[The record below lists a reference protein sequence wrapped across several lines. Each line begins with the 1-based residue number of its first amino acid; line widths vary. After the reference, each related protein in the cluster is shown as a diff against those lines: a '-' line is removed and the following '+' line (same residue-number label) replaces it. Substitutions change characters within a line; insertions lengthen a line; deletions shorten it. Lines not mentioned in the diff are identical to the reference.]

1 MIKIQ
6 ISKSKIQN
14 DNLKFKIF
22 HSEGIFDVVKI
33 FRFAL
38 CIFILRFAFCILHLS
53 EVSAQSSIRSP
64 NYKIDWPNVNMGAG
78 LPYSTNYKMG
88 ITMGQTAPG
97 LYSSTGYKIRAG
109 FQYIHSIIPFSFSI
123 SDISIDFGS
132 LTPGVPT
139 TQTNTLTVS
148 VGGAGGYVVKA
159 SENNPLK
166 STAGA
171 TIPDTLCDG
180 GANTCT
186 ETTAKPWTS
195 NSAYGFGF
203 NMSGTDIP
211 ADFVDS
217 TYFRQFADRSVGEQ
231 PQTIMTGTNVGRNK
245 QATVTYKVNIS
256 SLQPAG
262 RYENILSFLAIPSY

>member
-1 MIKIQ
+1 M
-6 ISKSKIQN
+6 SKI
-14 DNLKFKIF
+14 KFI
-22 HSEGIFDVVKI
+22 IVIIVI
-33 FRFAL
+33 TVIITQL
-38 CIFILRFAFCILHLS
+38 CH
-53 EVSAQSSIRSP
+53 AQSAIRSP

-78 LPYSTNYKMG
+78 LPYSETYKMG
-88 ITMGQTAPG
+88 VTMGQTAPG

-132 LTPGVPT
+132 LTPGVPV

-148 VGGAGGYVVKA
+148 VGGAGGYVVKV

-171 TIPDTLCDG
+171 TIPDTICDG

-211 ADFVDS
+211 SDFVDS
-217 TYFRQFADRSVGEQ
+217 TYFRQFADRNSDEQ
-231 PQTIMTGTNVGRNK
+231 PQTIMNGTNVGRNK

-262 RYENILSFLAIPSY
+262 RYENILSFIAIPTY

>member
-1 MIKIQ
+1 MSNTTNKFQ
-6 ISKSKIQN
+6 ISNITN
-14 DNLKFKIF
+14 FKFYLVFAYLLICLF
-22 HSEGIFDVVKI
+22 AY
-33 FRFAL
+33 FREA
-38 CIFILRFAFCILHLS
+38 
-53 EVSAQSSIRSP
+53 SAQSSIRSP
-64 NYKIDWPNVNMGAG
+64 NYEITWPNINMGAG
-78 LPYSTNYKMG
+78 LPTSTNYKMG
-88 ITMGQTAPG
+88 VTTGQTAPG
-97 LYSSTGYKIRAG
+97 LYASTGYKVRAG
-109 FQYIHSIIPFSFSI
+109 FWYIKSIIPFAFSI

-217 TYFRQFADRSVGEQ
+217 TYFRQFADRSAGESA
-231 PQTIMTGTNVGRNK
+231 QTVMTGANVGRNK
-245 QATVTYKVNIS
+245 QATVTYKANIS
-256 SLQPAG
+256 VTQAAG
-262 RYENILSFLAIPSY
+262 TYRNILSFVATPTY

>member
-1 MIKIQ
+1 M
-6 ISKSKIQN
+6 SKI
-14 DNLKFKIF
+14 KFI
-22 HSEGIFDVVKI
+22 IVIIVI
-33 FRFAL
+33 AVIITPL
-38 CIFILRFAFCILHLS
+38 A
-53 EVSAQSSIRSP
+53 SAQSTIRSP
-64 NYKIDWPNVNMGAG
+64 NYKIDWPNINMGAG
-78 LPYSTNYKMG
+78 LPTSTNYKMG
-88 ITMGQTAPG
+88 VTTGQTAPG
-97 LYSSTGYKIRAG
+97 LYTSTGYKIRAG

-123 SDISIDFGS
+123 SDISIDFGT
-132 LTPGVPT
+132 LTPGTPT

-148 VGGAGGYVVKA
+148 VGGAGGYTVKV

-217 TYFRQFADRSVGEQ
+217 TYFRQFADRSAGESA
-231 PQTIMTGTNVGRNK
+231 QTVMAGANVGRNK

-256 SLQPAG
+256 NLQPAG